1 MLWHLPSIKIN
12 KVVQK
17 LIWADLILISGWSLI
32 DPVFSIFI
40 VNRIQGAT
48 IVTVGFAAAI
58 FWFTKSILQMPV
70 AFVLDRIKG
79 EKDDYLVF
87 VLGLALSSIA
97 AFSLALSTQVWQ
109 LYLMKLIQALAFALY
124 IPSWYSLFSRHID
137 KEHQSFEF
145 SLDSTVTGI
154 TAGVMGLLSGVLVN
168 WFGFVTLFF
177 IAAVL
182 SLLAAVVIFLVPEI
196 ALPNHLSKRG
206 EFMVGDH
213 TPKSI
218 NK

>member
-1 MLWHLPSIKIN
+1 MLWHLPSVKIN

-40 VNRIQGAT
+40 IDRIQGAT

-58 FWFTKSILQMPV
+58 YWFAKSVAQMPV
-70 AFVLDRIKG
+70 AYVLDRIKG
-79 EKDDYLVF
+79 EKDDYLIF
-87 VLGLALSSIA
+87 ILGLSLSSLA
-97 AFSLALSTQVWQ
+97 AFSLALSTQIWQ
-109 LYLMKLIQALAFALY
+109 LYLMKLIQALAFSLY
-124 IPSWYSLFSRHID
+124 IPAWYSLFSHHLD

-154 TAGVMGLLSGVLVN
+154 TAGVMGLLSGVLVE
-168 WFGFVTLFF
+168 WFGFSVLFF
-177 IAAVL
+177 VAAVL
-182 SLLAAVVIFLVPEI
+182 SLLAAIVVFLVPEI
-196 ALPNHLSKRG
+196 ALPNHGSRKR

-213 TPKSI
+213 TPKSV